1 MIGRIAPPRE
11 FEEHLDRFTSP
22 PAEGE
27 PALFETKQKALM
39 FAATLG
45 RRRGERTK
53 VERKG
58 GGIRYDVFQH
68 EMDDGYVDALAIA
81 ATDGDLTVLAPERA
95 DERVQIFEEYA
106 HTGLKE
112 MVDRCFRRS
121 GDPLEELLAI
131 ADELRAEPTEGLTGM
146 DPNLLKK
153 LMGS

>member
-11 FEEHLDRFTSP
+11 FEEYLDRFTAA

-27 PALFETKQKALM
+27 PPLFETKQKALM
-39 FAATLG
+39 FAAALG

-53 VERKG
+53 VDRKG

-68 EMDDGYVDALAIA
+68 ERDDGYVDALAIA
-81 ATDGDLTVLAPERA
+81 VTEELTVLAPDRA

-131 ADELRAEPTEGLTGM
+131 ADELRAEPTEGLQGM
-146 DPNLLKK
+146 DPSLLQK
-153 LMGS
+153 LMGG